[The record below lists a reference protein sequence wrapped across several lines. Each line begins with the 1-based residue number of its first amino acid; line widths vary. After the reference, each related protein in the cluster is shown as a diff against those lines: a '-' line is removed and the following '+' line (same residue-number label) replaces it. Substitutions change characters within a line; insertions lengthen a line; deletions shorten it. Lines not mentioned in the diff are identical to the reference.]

1 MMTNEDFISV
11 DYVFSL
17 LPDDFWIESPVYAEA
32 GVPAVLNLEAA
43 PTTGY
48 PGYVR
53 KDLGPCAGH
62 WIETDLQEREGSDH
76 GIRDSE
82 R

>member
-1 MMTNEDFISV
+1 MTDEDFISV
-11 DYVFSL
+11 DYVLSL
-17 LPDDFWIESPVYAEA
+17 LPGSFWIESPVYAET
-32 GVPAVLNLEAA
+32 GVPEVLHLEAA

-48 PGYVR
+48 PGYCW
-53 KDLGPCAGH
+53 KDFGPCVGH
-62 WIETDLQEREGSDH
+62 WFETDLQEREGPNH